1 MVSLLLQEKIDYLHS
16 QVERLL
22 HVGDKDGYKCADDLS
37 QIDKEIHKLLLCY
50 TSQKQQLWAICY
62 KI

>member
-1 MVSLLLQEKIDYLHS
+1 MVNLLLQEKIDQLQM

-37 QIDKEIHKLLLCY
+37 QLDKEIHNIIY
-50 TSQKQQLWAICY
+50 
-62 KI
+62 